1 MTDPK
6 RRSSFEALD
15 SERVIDDRWTESKLI
30 AAGYE
35 YHGDGACKSCGD
47 PVSFYKKER
56 GYNQAPQWQVVEEG
70 SMARHQCQG
79 R

>member
-1 MTDPK
+1 MPDPK
-6 RRSSFEALD
+6 KHSFEALD
-15 SERVIDDRWTESKLI
+15 SERIIDDRWTESKLI

-56 GYNQAPQWQVVEEG
+56 GYNQKPQWQVVEDG
-70 SMARHQCQG
+70 SMAVHRCQG